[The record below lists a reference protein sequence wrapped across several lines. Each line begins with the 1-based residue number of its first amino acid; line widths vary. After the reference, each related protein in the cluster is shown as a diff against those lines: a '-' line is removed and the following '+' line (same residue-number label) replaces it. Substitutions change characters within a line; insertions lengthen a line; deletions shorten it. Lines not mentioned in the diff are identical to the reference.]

1 MPYDKNATPKY
12 YCSVNITASFVA
24 ASISSAKRQA
34 SNAMNRSVYPVDV
47 MQVYDY
53 ESGIQAMTLA
63 GRYFHYTGE
72 QCNHLIGIELL
83 NNL

>member
-1 MPYDKNATPKY
+1 MSYDKNATPQY
-12 YCSVNITASFVA
+12 HCIVNNVHSLVA

-53 ESGIQAMTLA
+53 ESGIQAATLRRINQKA
-63 GRYFHYTGE
+63 PDGTIKYGKW
-72 QCNHLIGIELL
+72 N
-83 NNL
+83 

>member
-1 MPYDKNATPKY
+1 MSYDKNATPKY
-12 YCSVNITASFVA
+12 HCSVNITASFVA

-53 ESGIQAMTLA
+53 ESGIQVATLRRINKKA
-63 GRYFHYTGE
+63 PDNTITYGKW
-72 QCNHLIGIELL
+72 N
-83 NNL
+83 

>member
-1 MPYDKNATPKY
+1 MSYDKNATPKY
-12 YCSVNITASFVA
+12 YCSVNIAASFVA

-53 ESGIQAMTLA
+53 ESGIQSMTLRRINRKA
-63 GRYFHYTGE
+63 PDGTIKYGKW
-72 QCNHLIGIELL
+72 N
-83 NNL
+83 

>member
-1 MPYDKNATPKY
+1 MSYDKNATPKY

-53 ESGIQAMTLA
+53 ESGIQAMTLRRINQKSPD
-63 GRYFHYTGE
+63 GTIKYGKW
-72 QCNHLIGIELL
+72 N
-83 NNL
+83 